1 MYVYE
6 PDLCTNLH
14 FHSHFGLEVLA
25 GLLISSTDNLLSNIQ
40 ITACHKSVFKIN
52 NQKKS
57 VRPIVL
63 HYSVYVFHMWP
74 LIYVCIYVHNY
85 MHI

>member
-40 ITACHKSVFKIN
+40 ITACHKSVF
-52 NQKKS
+52 
-57 VRPIVL
+57 
-63 HYSVYVFHMWP
+63 
-74 LIYVCIYVHNY
+74 
-85 MHI
+85 